1 MGHPIGGFGWVR
13 RSTTPV
19 HSTRPSSL
27 LPAALSW
34 DFTYRNF
41 APAVTR
47 RMGRESG
54 APQDAAATRAQENM
68 GLRGD
73 QNAYVSERFVILGG
87 TACSPCCIC
96 EVGILNHERR
106 AKDLRESKQN
116 QLTLHSK
123 WIIARSMNRSS
134 DRDSRGEAAARCKWN
149 RGGSLAKLGRF
160 DLRT

>member
-1 MGHPIGGFGWVR
+1 M
-13 RSTTPV
+13 
-19 HSTRPSSL
+19 
-27 LPAALSW
+27 
-34 DFTYRNF
+34 
-41 APAVTR
+41 
-47 RMGRESG
+47 
-54 APQDAAATRAQENM
+54 
-68 GLRGD
+68 
-73 QNAYVSERFVILGG
+73 ILGG

-149 RGGSLAKLGRF
+149 RGGSLL
-160 DLRT
+160 DLHTSERQVDDEATGSGEDYVKGETEWVE